1 MPHWKWFQLFHL
13 RKSDDKTQ
21 RKAHGKGSSDKP
33 QPGAAEATHRM
44 HAHLNSECWFRSS
57 PHLRRQP
64 EPVGEEDAPGASTRQ
79 RHRRPAGVVRGTE
92 RCHRGGGEAGA
103 QQEEHGRRTRKQ
115 ALNLGRHPW
124 WFRAALRPA

>member
-44 HAHLNSECWFRSS
+44 HAHI
-57 PHLRRQP
+57 
-64 EPVGEEDAPGASTRQ
+64 
-79 RHRRPAGVVRGTE
+79 
-92 RCHRGGGEAGA
+92 
-103 QQEEHGRRTRKQ
+103 
-115 ALNLGRHPW
+115 
-124 WFRAALRPA
+124 